1 MVFHYFACIEKNAR
15 QLFCTSDI
23 ENIKQAIDIY
33 EKYDKKIPLKW
44 PISTLTD
51 ILRTLPKLKANLER
65 FEKYLLSMFYL
76 LIKFFQEKNIPE
88 EEKLKLLIENTKKEL
103 QFLLA
108 SKIVLD
114 QKKKIFVEKQK

>member
-33 EKYDKKIPLKW
+33 EKYDKKISLKW